1 MGAKLNM
8 MWMACML
15 ACTLPAMA
23 DAEQK
28 ILFHEDFSSG
38 FSEGFLNGQQGWKG
52 TGLTITPVVVN
63 FGGGEWGLAGYK
75 GDQKAKWVGSD
86 FELTREDRVVLEM
99 TLTVPETG
107 SFSVLL
113 GLGMASPYNMPATF
127 GISQKG
133 IMVRGATYGGE
144 QTFSVRRNNVP
155 WDLAGETIMLRSVWD
170 LQMGQASLYLKNL
183 TCGEKEFTPLYFDA
197 QQQDAAAPLG
207 ELGPVGDWAELMI
220 RLGGGPELKIHEI
233 SIEKRAAPARKR
245 LAVYRIG
252 NSLTED
258 SQPNGITALAAQ
270 RNILHDTGYHI
281 RNAMPPKYMWENPL
295 DTKVPPN
302 HYGALMDALPN
313 YAWNAV
319 TIQPYNAP
327 SVPTTLLDDEQVI
340 LSMIALTR
348 RNPANSNT
356 VFYIYAAWPKQT
368 DWGEGDAGYASQWVS
383 SVSDRDETPTT
394 LCREY
399 FNLLL
404 KRVRSQT
411 DATVCMIPVG
421 EVLYELDTHLRNG
434 EVPGY
439 TSIRQLYRDTHHLTR
454 DIGRFTAGLTVF
466 SVVHRETPERIV
478 QPEVFYRGDDA
489 FTPEM
494 YAAIYA
500 SIKRVAQNQ
509 RDGEGMGEK
518 R

>member
-1 MGAKLNM
+1 MRAKLNT
-8 MWMACML
+8 MWLSGML
-15 ACTLPAMA
+15 ACTLPTMA
-23 DAEQK
+23 DTAQK

-38 FSEGFLNGQQGWKG
+38 YSEGFLGGQQGWNG
-52 TGLTITPVVVN
+52 TGLKVTPVVVN
-63 FGGGEWGLAGYK
+63 FRDGEWGLAGYK
-75 GDQKAKWVGSD
+75 GDQMAKWIGPS
-86 FELTREDRVVLEM
+86 FELTREERVVLEM
-99 TLTVPETG
+99 TLTVPDTG
-107 SFSVLL
+107 SFSALL
-113 GLGMASPYNMPATF
+113 GLGLASPYNMPATF
-127 GISQKG
+127 GISQHG
-133 IMVRGATYGGE
+133 ITVRGATYGGE
-144 QTFSVRRNNVP
+144 QSFVVRPDNTP
-155 WDLAGETIMLRSVWD
+155 WDLAGKTIMLRSVWD
-170 LQMGQASLYLKNL
+170 LGTGQASLHLKNL
-183 TCGEKEFTPLYFDA
+183 TRGETKFTPLYFDVL
-197 QQQDAAAPLG
+197 QQDAAAPLG
-207 ELGPVGDWAELMI
+207 ELGHVGDWTELMI

-233 SIEKRAAPARKR
+233 TIEKREAPARKR

-313 YAWNAV
+313 YTWDAV

-368 DWGEGDAGYASQWVS
+368 DWGEGDAGYATQWVS
-383 SVSDRDETPTT
+383 SVPDRDETPTT

-404 KRVRSQT
+404 KRVRFQT

-421 EVLYELDTHLRNG
+421 EVLYELDARLRNG
-434 EVPGY
+434 EVPGH

-466 SVVHRETPERIV
+466 SVVHRENPERIV
-478 QPEVFYRGDDA
+478 QPEVFYRGDDV

-509 RDGEGMGEK
+509 PDCE
-518 R
+518 